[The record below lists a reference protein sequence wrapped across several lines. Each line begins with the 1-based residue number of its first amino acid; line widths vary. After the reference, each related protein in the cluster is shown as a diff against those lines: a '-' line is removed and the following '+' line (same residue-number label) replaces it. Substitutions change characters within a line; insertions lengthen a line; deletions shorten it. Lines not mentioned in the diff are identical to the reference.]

1 MNILKNK
8 AVLYSAIGLNLG
20 LFGLGFYA
28 LDIPLMTLSLLSM
41 LCCYIGTRS

>member
-20 LFGLGFYA
+20 LFGLGFYVS
-28 LDIPLMTLSLLSM
+28 DISLMGLSLFSM
-41 LCCYIGTRS
+41 ACCYIGVVS